1 MTAKHA
7 KSNGSTKGAPQ
18 VRGITL
24 EWETH
29 CEIKKIAEVTGM
41 KMADIYR
48 LAISRLIDEVK
59 ETGRLP
65 LPTIAIMPVAESE
78 TEGGEA

>member
-1 MTAKHA
+1 
-7 KSNGSTKGAPQ
+7 
-18 VRGITL
+18 
-24 EWETH
+24 
-29 CEIKKIAEVTGM
+29 M